1 VQFGKLYILRNK
13 LNDLK
18 KYVFI
23 IAALSI
29 ALFFFS
35 FCEPTTVQDGKDV
48 YKKACLPC
56 HQANGEGVPGM
67 NPPLIKTKQVLGDK
81 TKLISIVVNGTNEVV
96 VINGET
102 YDNPMPAQ
110 PQLSNKEIADVLT
123 YVRKNFGNKAS
134 AITEAEVAAV
144 RNKK

>member
-1 VQFGKLYILRNK
+1 LENYLHQKLK
-13 LNDLK
+13 KHLK
-18 KYVFI
+18 KYLFTGTAIVT
-23 IAALSI
+23 ALIFVS
-29 ALFFFS
+29 FS
-35 FCEPTTVQDGKDV
+35 EPNEASAQDGKEV

-81 TKLISIVVNGTNEVV
+81 TKLISIVVNGTNEGV

-123 YVRKNFGNKAS
+123 YIRKNFGNKAS
-134 AITEAEVAAV
+134 AVTEVEVAAV